1 MPAIRWSPT
10 PPPCAR
16 WVSPPPSR
24 RVSSP
29 ITCWAIPMPTPSSL
43 AARSPATSSRAG
55 RMWPNASRPPGASG
69 RTQQFQSPKRQQA
82 LAQEHVH
89 ARRRRRYGPNDPVLH
104 GQGSHGQGQGGLP
117 EIHRLLG
124 ANRHAHRKG
133 GREQISANVLRDRL
147 PQGRESSVVRT
158 DEAAAESAASAHVTI
173 RGLTKHFT
181 DAVVYDRFDLD
192 IPRGKL
198 MSVFGPNGCGKST
211 LINMITGL
219 IPTDGGEIL
228 FDGKPLRD
236 IKFGYVFQ
244 NYREALFPWLRAI
257 DNIQYPLKLMK
268 LPKAERRARTER
280 MVASLGVKIDLNR
293 YPYELSGGQQ
303 QLVSIMRALVVEP
316 QILFLD
322 EPFSALDYEMTL
334 FMRDQLQR
342 IFVETGTT
350 TVLVSHDLEE
360 AVYLADRILLL
371 SRRPACIAD
380 YVHYDAARPR
390 TDATLSQHDFVR
402 IKAHCLDVFQREVR
416 KG

>member
-1 MPAIRWSPT
+1 VAGE
-10 PPPCAR
+10 
-16 WVSPPPSR
+16 
-24 RVSSP
+24 
-29 ITCWAIPMPTPSSL
+29 SSL
-43 AARSPATSSRAG
+43 A
-55 RMWPNASRPPGASG
+55 RMEERGAP
-69 RTQQFQSPKRQQA
+69 T
-82 LAQEHVH
+82 
-89 ARRRRRYGPNDPVLH
+89 
-104 GQGSHGQGQGGLP
+104 
-117 EIHRLLG
+117 
-124 ANRHAHRKG
+124 
-133 GREQISANVLRDRL
+133 
-147 PQGRESSVVRT
+147 
-158 DEAAAESAASAHVTI
+158 AAAGGDLAAPAHVTI
-173 RGLTKHFT
+173 RGLTKRFT

-198 MSVFGPNGCGKST
+198 VSIFGPNGCGKST
-211 LINMITGL
+211 LINMIAGL
-219 IPTDGGEIL
+219 IPTDAGEIL

-268 LPKAERRARTER
+268 LPKADTER

>member
-1 MPAIRWSPT
+1 MSAPPATVQLPDAAPPAPAGETTT
-10 PPPCAR
+10 PP
-16 WVSPPPSR
+16 
-24 RVSSP
+24 
-29 ITCWAIPMPTPSSL
+29 
-43 AARSPATSSRAG
+43 
-55 RMWPNASRPPGASG
+55 
-69 RTQQFQSPKRQQA
+69 
-82 LAQEHVH
+82 
-89 ARRRRRYGPNDPVLH
+89 
-104 GQGSHGQGQGGLP
+104 
-117 EIHRLLG
+117 
-124 ANRHAHRKG
+124 
-133 GREQISANVLRDRL
+133 
-147 PQGRESSVVRT
+147 
-158 DEAAAESAASAHVTI
+158 HVTI
-173 RGLTKHFT
+173 RKLCKRFDKT
-181 DAVVYDRFDLD
+181 VIYDNFDLD
-192 IPRGKL
+192 IPRGQL
-198 MSVFGPNGCGKST
+198 ISVFGPNGCGKST
-211 LINMITGL
+211 LINMIAGL
-219 IPTDGGEIL
+219 IPSDAGEIL

-244 NYREALFPWLRAI
+244 NYREALFPWLRAF

-268 LPKAERRARTER
+268 LPKVERRARTER

-322 EPFSALDYEMTL
+322 EPFSALYYEMTL
-334 FMRDQLQR
+334 FMSDKLQR

-360 AVYLADRILLL
+360 AVYLADHILLL